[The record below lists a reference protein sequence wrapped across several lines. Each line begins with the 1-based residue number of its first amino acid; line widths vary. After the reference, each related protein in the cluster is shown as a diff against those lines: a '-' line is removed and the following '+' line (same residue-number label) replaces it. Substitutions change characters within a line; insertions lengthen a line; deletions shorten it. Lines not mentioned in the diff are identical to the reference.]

1 MEPTKQHTPAN
12 GGVRAAFDT
21 GGGGGVK
28 VRSQTLNSA
37 NCPGLMRLAG
47 KGAFVLGFGAFLVAA
62 EPVPEAQANP
72 AMCRQLEAQL
82 ANLAQPRVVNPREAR
97 RYERAILEQEQNL
110 REVDA
115 QYHQA
120 QCSGGVFER
129 GGARG
134 VCRGL
139 TRAKRQMRRNLE
151 QLKNERGRHV
161 EMVED
166 PRERARIE
174 SQMARLRCDRG
185 FRHAGYPTEDRPRG
199 FFGWLFGGGDRRG
212 MYDSYGMA
220 FRTVCVRHY
229 DGFFVPISFAT
240 TPQFFETD
248 AARCQEK
255 WPEHSSELFVFTL
268 PDQTLEDAV
277 SINGNRPYMSLE
289 NALRFKREYVDPD
302 KTEEP
307 LVADGATQQSETLV
321 ASLAGP
327 DTDITSAILPDLLDA
342 DAIAAGL
349 QETKDTSTED
359 AREPANTGDETGGV
373 ETAAWP
379 QSPAPQEEDTSSLPL
394 AKTGFRD
401 VFKQPFVTSGEL
413 ATSASAQRNRYP
425 PLPPRRPVTATATE
439 PTREGAI

>member
-1 MEPTKQHTPAN
+1 MSVQ
-12 GGVRAAFDT
+12 R
-21 GGGGGVK
+21 
-28 VRSQTLNSA
+28 QTLYSA
-37 NCPGLMRLAG
+37 NRPGLMRLAG
-47 KGAFVLGFGAFLVAA
+47 TGIAVLGLGTFLLAI
-62 EPVPEAQANP
+62 EPAPEAHANP
-72 AMCRQLEAQL
+72 AMCRHLEAQL
-82 ANLAQPRVVNPREAR
+82 TNLAQPRVVNPREAR
-97 RYERAILEQEQNL
+97 RYEQAIREQEQNL

-115 QYHQA
+115 QYREA
-120 QCSGGVFER
+120 QCTGGIFER

-166 PRERARIE
+166 PQERARIE

-185 FRHAGYPTEDRPRG
+185 FRYAGYPRDDRPRG

-240 TPQFFETD
+240 TPDFFEAD
-248 AARCQEK
+248 IARCQEK

-277 SINGNRPYMSLE
+277 SVSASQPYMSLE

-307 LVADGATQQSETLV
+307 VVADSLTQQSETQV
-321 ASLAGP
+321 AALTGP
-327 DTDITSAILPDLLDA
+327 DAEITSAILPDLLDA
-342 DAIAAGL
+342 DAAAPETEETSDASAEET
-349 QETKDTSTED
+349 QET
-359 AREPANTGDETGGV
+359 
-373 ETAAWP
+373 ETAADGTGETDTASWP
-379 QSPAPQEEDTSSLPL
+379 QSPALPEEEDTSSLPL

-401 VFKQPFVTSGEL
+401 VFEQPFVTSGEL

-425 PLPPRRPVTATATE
+425 PLPPRRPTTG